1 MLRVL
6 IVEDEDIIRKGLAY
20 TIDWVSMD
28 CVVVGEA
35 ANGEEGEEKIL
46 ELSPDIVLADIMMPK
61 QNGIEMIR
69 RTKDKVP
76 YKGILLTSYAEF
88 EYARQAIDLKILD
101 YLLKPVEVEKLQE
114 AVERA
119 RSAIEKERES
129 DVLRR
134 SKEENAFDLGI
145 YLERAKVENP
155 HVHRMI
161 ELVKEHY
168 DTKWGIEDAAA
179 DIGVSASFLSRKF
192 KAVTEH
198 TYLDFINK
206 YRIQQAVKLLGSGK
220 LRIYEISDKVGFT
233 DYKHFNSVFKRY
245 TGQSPTEF
253 KNHTE
258 REG

>member
-1 MLRVL
+1 MRVV
-6 IVEDEDIIRKGLAY
+6 IVEDNAIYKEELINCLNQEAEAVDIVEITDNGAEGLAVIEKVRPDVVF
-20 TIDWVSMD
+20 TDIRMPEMD
-28 CVVVGEA
+28 GFEMIEAIRRKHIFCKFVVVSSCPEF
-35 ANGEEGEEKIL
+35 
-46 ELSPDIVLADIMMPK
+46 V
-61 QNGIEMIR
+61 
-69 RTKDKVP
+69 
-76 YKGILLTSYAEF
+76 YAKR
-88 EYARQAIDLKILD
+88 AMQLGVSD

-145 YLERAKVENP
+145 YLERAKAENP

-168 DTKWGIEDAAA
+168 DTKWGIEDAAV